1 MNMTHTHLR
10 ARHREAGKGR
20 IGTLFA
26 LTLLA
31 AGIYSAYVLIP
42 IRVAGYEFLD
52 KMREEARFGAVNR
65 KDTLVYER
73 LIKKARALNLPLDP
87 SHLKIKR
94 DGGTYTIHAFY
105 TVPVDLTFY
114 KTNWTFDQTATA
126 PIF

>member
-1 MNMTHTHLR
+1 MKTTHTDLR

-20 IGTLFA
+20 IGTLIA
-26 LTLLA
+26 LALLA
-31 AGIYSAYVLIP
+31 SGIYAAYVLIP

-65 KDTLVYER
+65 RDTLVYER
-73 LIKKARALNLPLDP
+73 LIKKAKALGLPLDP
-87 SHLKIKR
+87 QNLKIKR
-94 DGGTYTIHAFY
+94 DGGTYTIHAVY

-114 KTNWTFDQTATA
+114 QTDWTFDQTATA